1 MGSGREVHGKENPR
15 KHYAVGLRTEPAHL
29 VRGSS
34 RRITI
39 MRFRPANIRVIN
51 RRNSRLD
58 RDLRCLL
65 RKDGK
70 KKENKEEGKTKKVLD
85 KVIPYQRF
93 TDQLLKLGIDIGE
106 SSVTKYMLR
115 CRRPPSQTW
124 RTFLDNH
131 LSQLV
136 SIDFFTVPTI
146 RFQVLYVF
154 LVLAHDRRRILH
166 FNVTP
171 HPTAQWTGQ
180 QLRNAFPFEQFPRYL
195 LRDRDAIFGQDFRK
209 QLPDMGIEEVLSTPR
224 SPWQRAYIERGIGS
238 IRRRVSRPGD
248 RLQ

>member
-1 MGSGREVHGKENPR
+1 VGSGREVHGKENPR

-85 KVIPYQRF
+85 KVIPYQCLAVS
-93 TDQLLKLGIDIGE
+93 D
-106 SSVTKYMLR
+106 
-115 CRRPPSQTW
+115 SQTG
-124 RTFLDNH
+124 
-131 LSQLV
+131 
-136 SIDFFTVPTI
+136 
-146 RFQVLYVF
+146 VF
-154 LVLAHDRRRILH
+154 LLLY
-166 FNVTP
+166 N
-171 HPTAQWTGQ
+171 
-180 QLRNAFPFEQFPRYL
+180 YL
-195 LRDRDAIFGQDFRK
+195 TQNYFCDKTVIVIAMNGGKMRTKG
-209 QLPDMGIEEVLSTPR
+209 E
-224 SPWQRAYIERGIGS
+224 
-238 IRRRVSRPGD
+238 
-248 RLQ
+248 